1 MIRSRSA
8 VLSLAA
14 VCVAAAHTAPLLAQ
28 SVASSI
34 SGTVTDAQKAVIPQ
48 AAVTLRN
55 VETSVQLSAETNSS
69 GSYSFPS
76 VAPGRYALSVA
87 REGFANY
94 TLEFTVVVGER
105 ATRDAVMGVTA
116 AQTVTVESG
125 SMASLQS
132 ESNDLGTVIGPQS
145 VSQLPLNGRNFLQL
159 ALLSGVTQVPSGA
172 ASAST
177 GQTGHPSLAINV
189 AGNQPDFTMYLVD
202 GIKTFG
208 SRAGNSSLNISV
220 SAIDQFEVHYGF
232 FMPDLGP
239 NPGIVDVITKSG
251 TNRFHGEVYE
261 YVRTNQ
267 MRAKDYFNRT
277 QPNPPYH
284 QNQFGASVGGPIL
297 HNKLFFFANYE
308 GYRQTQS
315 NFTTALVP
323 SAQLFNGDFSSIAS
337 PIFDPASYN
346 AATGQRRQFPGNII
360 PMSRINPVSQK
371 LLAYYLQ
378 PNTSASSYNLTGT
391 PRYVFNSDQGT
402 GRVDYS
408 LNERNQL
415 FAQASVL
422 QSPVVSPGLFPAQG
436 TTFPLDTELIA
447 LGWTGTLSQSKV
459 NELRIGWTRNSVF
472 SQGLSVPGV
481 QSQLGIT
488 GTADTS
494 GVPGVGL
501 SGYAGF
507 GTSSG
512 LLGDVDNVYQFHDS
526 FSWLHGHHQFKFGG
540 DLDYTR
546 SVNASANATARGNF
560 SFTGAFTSQLTN
572 GSATVAKTGNSFA
585 DFLLGVPTNG
595 EAKGMPP
602 THFKWW
608 TISPYVQDTWKITPK
623 LTANIGLSW
632 FGNTPP
638 TTTDTTNRNLIHSFD
653 FNTGLPTFAALG
665 QIDGQLYRM
674 TRTNFAPRIGFVYA
688 LGDKTLIRGGY
699 GMYYTTQMALNVQ
712 YAVVSQIITVN
723 NSISNTQ
730 PNPNFLLGVNTFP
743 PATVGQITA
752 AQVPG
757 ITGPIQ
763 YLPRDIRSPY
773 EHQYNLDVQR
783 TFGKYLLD
791 VGYIGNASHHLALN
805 FNPVD
810 CSNPANPRD
819 LSCVNSRNPYYPKFP
834 YIQEVSSLGWGNFN
848 GLIVKFQRQFTNGFS
863 LLANYTYSKA
873 LASAQQG
880 SNSTL
885 NQRRNCLQCD
895 YGPTT
900 SNVPQSLVL
909 SAVYDLPVG
918 RGKRF
923 GSNMPRALDAVVGG
937 WNVNFI
943 STFQNGVPFTISAPN
958 TTVWPAANI
967 RANRS
972 CDGRGGLQNKNL
984 RSNGYQWLQ
993 TSCFSAPAS
1002 GFFGNSGFDIL
1013 GGPGINNTDLGLHKS
1028 FSIYDQVK
1036 FTVRGEFFNVFN
1048 HAQFNNPDTSVVSG
1062 TFGQISSA
1070 RSPRL
1075 AQVGGVINF

>member
-1 MIRSRSA
+1 M
-8 VLSLAA
+8 
-14 VCVAAAHTAPLLAQ
+14 
-28 SVASSI
+28 
-34 SGTVTDAQKAVIPQ
+34 IPQ
-48 AAVTLRN
+48 AGVTLRN
-55 VETSVQLSAETNSS
+55 VETGVQLSAQSNGS

-76 VAPGRYALSVA
+76 IAPGRYSLTVA
-87 REGFANY
+87 KEGFANY
-94 TLEFTVVVGER
+94 TINFTVVVGER
-105 ATRDAVMGVTA
+105 ATRDAALGVTSS
-116 AQTVTVESG
+116 QTVTVESG
-125 SMASLQS
+125 SMAMLQS
-132 ESNDLGTVIGPQS
+132 ESNDLGTVVGPQS

-159 ALLSGVTQVPSGA
+159 ALLSGVTQAPSGA

-177 GQTGHPSLAINV
+177 NQTGHPSLALNV

-208 SRAGNSSLNISV
+208 SRAGNASLNISV

-251 TNRFHGEVYE
+251 TNRFHGELYE

-267 MRAKDYFNRT
+267 TRAKDYFNRT

-284 QNQFGASVGGPIL
+284 QNQFGASIGGPVL
-297 HNKLFFFANYE
+297 HDKLFFFANYE
-308 GYRQTQS
+308 AYRQTQS

-323 SAQLFNGDFSSIAS
+323 AAPLFDGDFSSLS
-337 PIFDPASYN
+337 TPIYDPASYN
-346 AATGQRRQFPGNII
+346 AATGQRTQFSGNRI
-360 PMSRINPVSQK
+360 PSGRINPVASK
-371 LLAYYLQ
+371 LLAYYLK
-378 PNTSASSYNLTGT
+378 PNATVANGNNLTGS

-402 GRVDYS
+402 GRIDSS
-408 LNERNQL
+408 LNQRNQV

-422 QSPVVSPGLFPAQG
+422 NAPVVSPGLFPGQG
-436 TTFPLDTELIA
+436 TNFPLDTELIA

-459 NELRIGWTRNSVF
+459 NELRLGWTRNSVF
-472 SQGLSVPGV
+472 SQGLSIPGI
-481 QSQLGIT
+481 QSQLGVT
-488 GTADTS
+488 GTSDIN

-507 GTSSG
+507 GASSG

-526 FSWLHGHHQFKFGG
+526 FSWLHGNHQIKFGG

-546 SVNASANATARGNF
+546 SANASANATARGSYN
-560 SFTGAFTSQLTN
+560 FTGAFTAQLVSGTT
-572 GSATVAKTGNSFA
+572 TVARTGNSFA
-585 DFLLGVPTNG
+585 DFLLGVPANG
-595 EAKGMPP
+595 EAKGMPL

-623 LTANIGLSW
+623 LTANLGLSW

-638 TTTDTTNRNLIHSFD
+638 TTTDATNKNLIHGFD

-674 TRTNFAPRIGFVYA
+674 TRINFAPRAGFVYA
-688 LGDKTLIRGGY
+688 FNDKTLLRGGY

-730 PNPNFLLGVNTFP
+730 PTPTYTLGVNAFP

-752 AQVPG
+752 AQVPT
-757 ITGPIQ
+757 ITGAIQ

-773 EHQYNLDVQR
+773 ESQYNLDLQR

-791 VGYIGNASHHLALN
+791 VGYIGNNSHHLALN
-805 FNPVD
+805 FNPLD
-810 CSNPANPRD
+810 CSNYGTPTD

-834 YIQEVSSLGWGNFN
+834 YMQEVSSLGWGNFN

-863 LLANYTYSKA
+863 LIANYTYSKA

-909 SAVYDLPVG
+909 SAVYDLPFG

-923 GSNMPRALDAVVGG
+923 GGDMPRALDAVVGG

-943 STFQNGVPFTISAPN
+943 STFQNGTPFTISAPN
-958 TTVWPAANI
+958 NTVWPAANI
-967 RANRS
+967 RANRT
-972 CDGRGGLQNKNL
+972 CNGRSELQNKDL

-993 TSCFSAPAS
+993 TGCFAAPAT
-1002 GFFGNSGFDIL
+1002 GFFGNGGFGIL
-1013 GGPGINNTDLGLHKS
+1013 GGPGINNTDFGAHKS
-1028 FSIYDQVK
+1028 FSLFEQVK
-1036 FTVRGEFFNVFN
+1036 FTLRGEFFNVFN

-1062 TFGQISSA
+1062 TFGKITSA

-1075 AQVGGVINF
+1075 IQIGGVINF